1 LSNQQ
6 RFRKLLKESDRRI
19 SHPKTD
25 LVNAVVRNFPSR
37 LREVET
43 PTQAL
48 ELLEDAQ
55 ALPGTSTKSHLF
67 TQHGLRVNG
76 PLFPDAAKSSLV
88 TAYHLDRPCVVKLL
102 SPRADPA
109 SEAQA
114 GGPEGVAN
122 HDLCHGMP
130 SDVPLVPSKLVLMD
144 LGEGH
149 SDLRRSP
156 GTYAALV
163 MPKYVDTLASALR
176 MSNEALLRGMKRM
189 VKALDWIHDRDYVH
203 MDFKVSLG
211 LMCLLGPS
219 VSLLLVLAPLP
230 LYSFCRILK
239 LACALS
245 K

>member
-1 LSNQQ
+1 
-6 RFRKLLKESDRRI
+6 
-19 SHPKTD
+19 
-25 LVNAVVRNFPSR
+25 
-37 LREVET
+37 
-43 PTQAL
+43 
-48 ELLEDAQ
+48 
-55 ALPGTSTKSHLF
+55 
-67 TQHGLRVNG
+67 
-76 PLFPDAAKSSLV
+76 
-88 TAYHLDRPCVVKLL
+88 
-102 SPRADPA
+102 
-109 SEAQA
+109 
-114 GGPEGVAN
+114 
-122 HDLCHGMP
+122 MP